1 MTNHDT
7 FTDGFE
13 GVGNGEWKDRVVGAV
28 SNCLA
33 LFSGSVKDLNGVTVV
48 NRKLL
53 GVEETEEFPSWLK
66 RVDRELLGTP
76 TMAIQADITVS
87 KDGSGT
93 VKTIAEAIKK
103 APEQISRRFVIDVK
117 A

>member
-1 MTNHDT
+1 MSEL
-7 FTDGFE
+7 FT
-13 GVGNGEWKDRVVGAV
+13 
-28 SNCLA
+28 
-33 LFSGSVKDLNGVTVV
+33 SGSMSLFETLRNCVAVGRRLSFVGTASVNDLNGVTVV